1 MAGLGYTDRRL
12 SEDEIARTARQALS
26 AWELEG
32 DRVLVVMPDGT
43 RSGPIPLMFRLICEE
58 LAGKTAALDFLIALG
73 THQPMSPEQIDAHLG
88 ASHEEREALGV
99 RAFNHEWW
107 DPEMLVSLGTVTE
120 EEVSRISGGLLRR
133 DVEVRVNRRLTEYDR
148 VIVCGPVFPHEVVGF
163 SGGNKYFFP
172 GVSGPEVIDL
182 SHWLGALI
190 TNYEI
195 IGTRGTTP
203 VRHLIDRAASMI
215 PAQRL
220 CMAMVVG
227 PETGEL
233 SGLYAATPEEAW
245 REASE
250 LSSGIHVKYVDE
262 PFQRVLSVM
271 PESYDDIWTAA
282 KGMYKAEP
290 AVADGGEVVIYAPHI
305 TEFSYTHG
313 DKLAQIGYH
322 VRDYFLKQWERFGDY
337 PGTVLAH
344 STHLKGAG
352 TYDEVHG
359 ERPRINVILATGISE
374 ERCHEHNVG
383 YLDPDSVDLHEW
395 SGKEDEGI
403 LLIPKAGE
411 ILYRCKD
418 RSQTL

>member
-1 MAGLGYTDRRL
+1 MAGLGYTSRSL
-12 SEDEIARTARQALS
+12 SEDESARIMRQALS

-32 DRVLVVMPDGT
+32 DRVLVILPDGT

-58 LAGKTAALDFLIALG
+58 LAGETAALDFLIALG
-73 THQPMSPEQIDAHLG
+73 THQPMTLEQIDAHLG
-88 ASHEEREALGV
+88 VSHEERDAVGV

-107 DPEMLVSLGTVTE
+107 DPEMLVSLGTVAE
-120 EEVSRISGGLLRR
+120 EKVGRISGGLLRR

-203 VRHLIDRAASMI
+203 VRQLIDRAASLI

-233 SGLYAATPEEAW
+233 SGLYTGTPEEAW
-245 REASE
+245 EEASE
-250 LSSGIHVKYVDE
+250 LSSRIHVRYVDE

-271 PESYDDIWTAA
+271 PKSYDDIWTAA

-290 AVADGGEVVIYAPHI
+290 AVVDGGEVVIYAPHI

-313 DKLAQIGYH
+313 EKLEEIGYH
-322 VRDYFLKQWERFGDY
+322 VRDYFLKQWERFGHH

-359 ERPRINVILATGISE
+359 EQPRVNVTLATGISE
-374 ERCHEHNVG
+374 EKCNEHNVG
-383 YLDPDSVDLHEW
+383 YLNPDTLDPKEW
-395 SGKEDEGI
+395 AGREDEGI
-403 LLIPKAGE
+403 LMIPKAGE
-411 ILYRCKD
+411 ILYRL
-418 RSQTL
+418 SSYS